1 MMTSANMTDINELID
16 SINIALLPI
25 RLYMMNF
32 AIASD
37 PHAIKPNEAKYKMAS
52 IDDDESVSYIKSVN
66 DLIMTAIPDS
76 KNRTANA
83 RHAFCS
89 RLSICKRS
97 ACLSLNL
104 HSKIIELNTFK
115 AQSAANAELAAEF
128 HMMADANDIVA
139 KIKLIITDDR
149 DTMTACL

>member
-37 PHAIKPNEAKYKMAS
+37 PHAIKPNEAKYKIAS
-52 IDDDESVSYIKSVN
+52 IDVDENVSYIKSVN

-76 KNRTANA
+76 KNNTANA

-89 RLSICKRS
+89 RLSIFFRS

-104 HSKIIELNTFK
+104 HNRIIELKTFK

-128 HMMADANDIVA
+128 HIIAEVNDIIA
-139 KIKLIITDDR
+139 RIKFMMTDEI
-149 DTMTACL
+149 DTITACL